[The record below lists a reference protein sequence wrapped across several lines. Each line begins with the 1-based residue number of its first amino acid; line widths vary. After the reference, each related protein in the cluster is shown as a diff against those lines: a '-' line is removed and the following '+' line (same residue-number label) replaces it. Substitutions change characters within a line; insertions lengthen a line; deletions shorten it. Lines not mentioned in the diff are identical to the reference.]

1 MRFPNRFDYKIDIA
15 KGIPVEQIFIPAMLI
30 QPFIENSIIHG
41 ILPNEDKKGFLLLSF
56 SMKSNE
62 LIIKINDN
70 GVGIESSLK
79 RKKQSTHKSQGTD
92 LIRKRMDIL
101 GKVSQKRM
109 ILIGPFEEKDADGNV
124 AGTEVVLKIH
134 IDNLDY

>member
-1 MRFPNRFDYKIDIA
+1 
-15 KGIPVEQIFIPAMLI
+15 
-30 QPFIENSIIHG
+30 
-41 ILPNEDKKGFLLLSF
+41 
-56 SMKSNE
+56 MKSNE